1 MKPAYHPIYPTPRI
15 EDKEREGEFVKLR
28 IIINV

>member
-1 MKPAYHPIYPTPRI
+1 MKPAYHPIYPTPMI
-15 EDKEREGEFVKLR
+15 EDKEREGEFVKLN